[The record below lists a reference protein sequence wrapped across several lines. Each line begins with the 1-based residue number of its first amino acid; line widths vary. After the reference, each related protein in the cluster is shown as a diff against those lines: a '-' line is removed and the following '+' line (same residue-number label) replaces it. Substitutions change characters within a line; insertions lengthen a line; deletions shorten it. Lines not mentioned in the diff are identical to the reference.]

1 MPGNKFILSL
11 TVISVP
17 LLMLSCRNQNKTSY
31 LGDAVPVHTYT
42 VGKEKV
48 VFYDTYPGT
57 VVALNEVQIH
67 SEVSG
72 YVTGIFF
79 HDGSQIKKGQKLYEI
94 DRTKYQA
101 AYDQAK
107 ANLDIAEANLDKA
120 QRDADRYEE
129 LLKQNAIA
137 RQIAD
142 NAQTDLDNAR
152 MQVIAAKAALSSA
165 ATDLNYSVITAPF
178 AGTIGISQV
187 KLGAYITTGQTL
199 MNTLSSNDPIGVDL
213 LIDEKNLSR
222 FLDIKDDT
230 LSESDIDSTFRL
242 LLPDNTHYPYMGKLS
257 VIDRAV
263 DPQTGTVKGRIVFPN
278 PERSLKEG
286 MNCVVKVLNASSG
299 EQIVL
304 PYKAVVE
311 QMSEYFVYVISNGL
325 ANQTRIIPGPGLDGN
340 IIIKEGLK
348 AGEVIALDG
357 LQQLH
362 NGSAVRLLDADTTAR
377 QGKY

>member
-1 MPGNKFILSL
+1 MPGSKFILSL
-11 TVISVP
+11 TTIGVT
-17 LLMLSCRNQNKTSY
+17 LLMLSCRHQVKPSY
-31 LGDAVPVHTYT
+31 SGGAVPVHTYT
-42 VGKEKV
+42 VGREKV

-79 HDGSQIKKGQKLYEI
+79 QDGSQIKIGQKLYEI

-101 AYDQAK
+101 SYDQAK
-107 ANLDIAEANLDKA
+107 ANVDIAEANLDKA

-129 LLKQNAIA
+129 LIKQNAIA

-187 KLGAYITTGQTL
+187 KLGAYITTGQTI
-199 MNTLSSNDPIGVDL
+199 MNTLSSNDPIGVDF

-222 FLDIKDDT
+222 FLDIKHNT
-230 LSESDIDSTFRL
+230 LAESDADSTFRL
-242 LLPDNTHYPYMGKLS
+242 LLPDNTPYTYTGKLS

-278 PERSLKEG
+278 PERSLREG

-311 QMSEYFVYVISNGL
+311 QMSEYFVYVISNGV
-325 ANQTRIIPGPGLDGN
+325 ANQTKIIPGTSLNGN

-348 AGEVIALDG
+348 VGEVIALDG

-362 NGSAVRLLDADTTAR
+362 NGSAVRQLDTDTMTR
-377 QGKY
+377 PGKK